1 MYGSSYPEYEK
12 SSMVRAI
19 GRDLPIS
26 KKHSV
31 EICNAIRHQNIT
43 RAKKILE
50 DAIALKRPI
59 PFKRF
64 TSGAGHKPGM
74 AAGQYPQKACEVI
87 LSLVKSLETNAQ
99 HKGLN
104 TSRLVIIHAVA
115 NKGSRPY
122 RGGRQR
128 GRRMKNA
135 HLEFVA
141 REEKEAA
148 KQTRETKETKRAMRQ
163 QKQKEHNEKKQNEKT
178 GTNA

>member
-1 MYGSSYPEYEK
+1 
-12 SSMVRAI
+12 MVRAI

-26 KKHSV
+26 KKHSI
-31 EICNAIRHQNIT
+31 EICNAIRHQNIA

-59 PFKRF
+59 PFRRF
-64 TSGAGHKPGM
+64 TNGAGHKPGM
-74 AAGQYPQKACEVI
+74 AAGQYPQKAGEVI

-141 REEKEAA
+141 REEKEQ
-148 KQTRETKETKRAMRQ
+148 KKEQKEHAGLRKE
-163 QKQKEHNEKKQNEKT
+163 QKQKTPAKTENTKTTEKGK
-178 GTNA
+178 A